1 MNLFQALE
9 YGYNLLKKNNINSY
23 KIDTELLLSDSLNIS
38 KERLILNLKRVI
50 NNETYNN
57 FLLKIN
63 RRKAKEPI
71 AYILKK
77 KEFWKNKFYI
87 NKNVLIPRP
96 ETEHLV
102 EETLNIVSTNQK
114 KRLLEIGVGS
124 GCLIISVLK
133 ERINCSANGI
143 DCCKNAIKI
152 AKINAKLHQVQNRIN
167 IFKTDV
173 DNLNS
178 GKYDLVLS
186 NPPYIDKHKLKYL
199 GVNEYEPTKA
209 LNGGINGTEILIKV
223 VKKSSKLLKINGKLI
238 IEIGSDQKY
247 KMINILKK
255 NKFYINKI
263 TKDLSNLD
271 RCITSTKIA

>member
-1 MNLFQALE
+1 M
-9 YGYNLLKKNNINSY
+9 K
-23 KIDTELLLSDSLNIS
+23 
-38 KERLILNLKRVI
+38 LIIR
-50 NNETYNN
+50 
-57 FLLKIN
+57 
-63 RRKAKEPI
+63 
-71 AYILKK
+71 
-77 KEFWKNKFYI
+77 
-87 NKNVLIPRP
+87 NKNGQRLRRAAKTRSKIADSGNHRISIHRSIQHMYLQLITPNGDKVI
-96 ETEHLV
+96 T
-102 EETLNIVSTNQK
+102 TISTNQK

-133 ERINCSANGI
+133 ERINCSAFGI

-152 AKINAKLHQVQNRIN
+152 AKINAKLHHVQNRIN

-178 GKYDLVLS
+178 GKYDLILS

>member
-9 YGYNLLKKNNINSY
+9 YGYNLLKTNNINSY

-209 LNGGINGTEILIKV
+209 LNGGINGTEIQIKV

>member
-9 YGYNLLKKNNINSY
+9 YGYNLLKTNNINSY